1 MQDSKNG
8 PTRTDPNSERKA
20 ESTGVVLP
28 VADLRDYLAA
38 KAMQGLYASGTQQVA
53 MMSGDYDGAT
63 RDETV
68 CNVNARMAFNAYRIA
83 DAMLA
88 ARKGPANG

>member
-28 VADLRDYLAA
+28 VADLRDYFAA
-38 KAMQGLYASGTQQVA
+38 KFLVGIVASGAENLDYASRAV
-53 MMSGDYDGAT
+53 S
-63 RDETV
+63 
-68 CNVNARMAFNAYRIA
+68 AYKQA